1 MRKFFLLSRGEDVYS
16 YKLALLT
23 SKSVVAYVRERLA
36 GVPSLPFALDA
47 ELVVR
52 DITDGNLNF
61 AFSVGEAA
69 DEARA
74 VFVKQAPGY
83 IKVLGEAFK
92 LAAERMVLESEVMQA
107 YAALTPDYVPRFIL
121 RDPESFVMVT
131 EYLHGYVLM
140 RSALMS
146 RRLQGTAAVE
156 EVARFM
162 AVTHSATWIGTAGAE
177 RWGTV
182 NNETM
187 CGITAD
193 YVFSKPLDAA
203 DGTNRCSSGL
213 TDVAA
218 ALRADAAL
226 CEGVLAMRSTF
237 LMTKQCLVHGD
248 LHTGSVMVPAD
259 GGTGPAKVIDAEF
272 AFFGPA
278 AFDVGSF
285 VANLVFAASLGPSPE
300 VHAMIHAAWVTYVGA
315 TTPLKSDN
323 AATAEMLQLACG
335 FCGCELIRRIVG
347 AAHVDDLEKAP
358 EAIKLTAEKTAL
370 AIGCRLVKGREGIG
384 SIDALLAIVQEEVG
398 NPAHASL

>member
-1 MRKFFLLSRGEDVYS
+1 M
-16 YKLALLT
+16 ALLT
-23 SKSVVAYVRERLA
+23 SKSVVAYVREMLA

-237 LMTKQCLVHGD
+237 LMTKQCLVH
-248 LHTGSVMVPAD
+248 
-259 GGTGPAKVIDAEF
+259 
-272 AFFGPA
+272 FGPA

-300 VHAMIHAAWVTYVGA
+300 VHAMIHAVWVTYVGA
-315 TTPLKSDN
+315 TTPLKADN

-347 AAHVDDLEKAP
+347 AAHVDDLENAP